1 MVNSNEKY
9 KEYRRAYYLRN
20 REKILKVAKKQH
32 LKNQADP
39 ELKKKRHKQMVQAT
53 LKWRFRNPEK
63 VKEINEKTKEY
74 RSNIYKKNPEKY
86 KEDVKLWRLNNKEKH
101 LKTKRKWAQANPDK
115 IKKYADKYKPKAII
129 QRKKTYLLSD
139 DDIKKKKSIW

>member
-1 MVNSNEKY
+1 
-9 KEYRRAYYLRN
+9 
-20 REKILKVAKKQH
+20 
-32 LKNQADP
+32 
-39 ELKKKRHKQMVQAT
+39 MVQAT

-86 KEDVKLWRLNNKEKH
+86 KEAVKLWRLNNKEKH